1 MTKEII
7 KIGVIGYS
15 AKSFPI
21 YEAYNKILYAIE
33 KAIYL
38 SARYYIT
45 DGYAWSQV
53 SKEEY
58 RKHGICKIITYP
70 KFEII
75 SGLTDYGIP
84 ALTYCICESMALRKD
99 YQIETVGFA
108 PKCSLTDNIC
118 KVDKQIIVGENY
130 GDESEEFVKYIDI
143 LIKVG
148 GGLQS
153 IKEAK
158 LFKQLKPNNVFIE
171 KKLKFYD

>member
-1 MTKEII
+1 MI

-21 YEAYNKILYAIE
+21 YEAYNKIVSALE

-38 SARYYIT
+38 SANYQIFDSYT
-45 DGYAWSQV
+45 WQQV

-58 RKHGICKIITYP
+58 TKYNKWERAKLITYP

-84 ALTYCICESMALRKD
+84 ALTYCICQKFEKK

-108 PKCSLTDNIC
+108 PKCALNDNVC
-118 KVDKQIIVGENY
+118 RVDKEIIIGENY
-130 GDESEEFVKYIDI
+130 GDESEEFIKYIDI
-143 LIKVG
+143 LIKIG
-148 GGLQS
+148 GGKQS
-153 IKEAK
+153 ISEAK
-158 LFKQLKPNNVFIE
+158 LFKQLKPNNIFIE
-171 KKLKFYD
+171 KKLKSYN